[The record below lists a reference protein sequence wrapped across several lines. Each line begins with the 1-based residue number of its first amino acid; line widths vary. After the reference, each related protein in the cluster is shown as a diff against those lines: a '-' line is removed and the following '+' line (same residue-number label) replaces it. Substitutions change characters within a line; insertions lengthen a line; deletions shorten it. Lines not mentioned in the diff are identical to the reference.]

1 MLNNS
6 LVEDLYDKYTYVF
19 HHRNKQGLFTLD
31 IEYDNILYDEEDA
44 M

>member
-6 LVEDLYDKYTYVF
+6 LVEDLDDKYTYVF
-19 HHRNKQGLFTLD
+19 HHKNKQDLFGLD
-31 IEYDNILYDEEDA
+31 MEYDNILYDEEDA